1 MTKPSLTDEL
11 RQLLPQEL
19 RDAPPV
25 QRVAE
30 LEQAAA
36 RAQTEREF
44 LERAPREGL
53 LYPADALKLE
63 DLHACLGKAPDRAT
77 GLNEYFAA
85 LRASR
90 PWLFARTQVAPT
102 QKLADHE
109 PDPERLRRHMTH
121 GALTR
126 QLQAVRVRRR

>member
-85 LRASR
+85 LR
-90 PWLFARTQVAPT
+90 
-102 QKLADHE
+102 E
-109 PDPERLRRHMTH
+109 P
-121 GALTR
+121 AL
-126 QLQAVRVRRR
+126 AVRAHPGCPDAEAGRSRTRP